1 MEWSLFTYGGV
12 MARLLLVVVLGG
24 LIGCRSVEKTTYSV
38 ESTARSAV
46 NPYDD
51 KVIDKIDLTITIRKS
66 W

>member
-12 MARLLLVVVLGG
+12 MARLLLVVAFCG

>member
-1 MEWSLFTYGGV
+1 

>member
-1 MEWSLFTYGGV
+1 
-12 MARLLLVVVLGG
+12 MARLLLVVVFCN

>member
-12 MARLLLVVVLGG
+12 MARLLLLVIFGG
-24 LIGCRSVEKTTYSV
+24 LVGCRSVEKTTYSV